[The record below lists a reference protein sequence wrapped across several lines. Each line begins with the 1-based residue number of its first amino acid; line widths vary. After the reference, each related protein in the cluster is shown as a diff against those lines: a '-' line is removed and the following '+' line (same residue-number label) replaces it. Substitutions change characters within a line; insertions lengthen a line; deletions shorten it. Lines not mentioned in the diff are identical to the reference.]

1 MQKLMYPALVLAVAV
16 FVMAAQAISAGMS
29 IDDMHRMI
37 EATSAGMSI
46 DDMHRMIDMQSL
58 PIQVPDPI

>member
-1 MQKLMYPALVLAVAV
+1 MDKLMYPALVLAAAV
-16 FVMAAQAISAGMS
+16 FVMAA
-29 IDDMHRMI
+29 

-46 DDMHRMIDMQSL
+46 DDMHRMIDMQSV